1 VSGEVAAYHAELTAR
16 LADVLGEEL
25 VGVYA
30 GGSFVLGGYDE
41 GRSDLDVAAI
51 VRSPVARETKQRL
64 ADAVRHESLP
74 CPARG
79 LEFVLYPAA
88 VASTPSG
95 EAGFEL
101 DLNSGERMPFHLAF
115 DDAGAARHWYVI
127 DRSIFN
133 AHGAALRGPPAS
145 AAFAPIPRAL
155 LVPAVLESLRWH
167 ETGDTRPDDAVLNAC
182 RAARHAVDGTW
193 SNKREA
199 GRWALDRLDDPT
211 LVTAALEAR
220 FSGAELAPARVRRFL
235 CAVAEQVRGG
245 R

>member
-1 VSGEVAAYHAELTAR
+1 MSGEVAAYHAELTAR

-51 VRSPVARETKQRL
+51 VRSPVARQTKQRL

-101 DLNSGERMPFHLAF
+101 DLNSGESMPFHLAF

-155 LVPAVLESLRWH
+155 LCRPCWSRC
-167 ETGDTRPDDAVLNAC
+167 GGTR
-182 RAARHAVDGTW
+182 RAIRGRTTPCSTRVVRHAMPLTARGRT
-193 SNKREA
+193 SARRGA
-199 GRWALDRLDDPT
+199 GRSTGWT
-211 LVTAALEAR
+211 I
-220 FSGAELAPARVRRFL
+220 RRS
-235 CAVAEQVRGG
+235 
-245 R
+245 